1 MFDAKIICLLTLNSN
16 YDPEP
21 VSNWWEVRILYLVN
35 LGNLVSWN
43 ANFQVINQLLNASFP
58 KQW

>member
-1 MFDAKIICLLTLNSN
+1 MFDAKIIFALTLNSN
-16 YDPEP
+16 YDLEP

-43 ANFQVINQLLNASFP
+43 ANFQVINQPLNASFP